1 MRLNRA
7 FKEHLSTV
15 SRKRLQYSEDN
26 MAYTAEEKAAK
37 LKKQKIIAERN
48 LKEKAKLDAAFRA
61 NFERLKAERKAR
73 DQPAS

>member
-1 MRLNRA
+1 
-7 FKEHLSTV
+7 
-15 SRKRLQYSEDN
+15 

-37 LKKQKIIAERN
+37 LNKQKIIAERN

-73 DQPAS
+73 DQAAS